1 MSTPA
6 GPPDEPPPLPYQD
19 LPDSAPPPLP
29 GEHPGA
35 AAVPRHESPGSMPGA
50 DPLPEIER
58 LPDPGALTDPGRL
71 HDTEQSRTYP
81 CEACGAGVVY
91 DPSDGQLR
99 CRHCGTARPV
109 ALPEGATVTSHDL
122 VSTMSA
128 LYALAGNPSQ
138 DAQLSRELVCQ
149 SCGGITAF
157 DGSTVATRCPF
168 CATPIQREEFHDAPE
183 RLPLDGIIPF
193 QLDEAAA
200 RASIQEWID
209 KRWFA
214 PREFKKYREL
224 GSFSSVY
231 LTYFNYESDT
241 ITDYTGQRGV
251 RYTRTEGIGD
261 NRRTVTETR
270 WSPASGTVENVI
282 QDMPELANTGVD
294 RELVSELEPWPLTY
308 VVPYTPQF
316 VAGHLARTYDED
328 AQQRFDRGAQARIE
342 DRITR
347 SIRADIGG
355 DEQRISSHDTR
366 YRRLAFAQLLF
377 PVWLLTVI
385 YAGRP
390 FQVYINGVTGEVHGE
405 RPWSKP
411 KIIAAVVAAVV
422 LAILAF
428 VLVRRFR

>member
-1 MSTPA
+1 MQ
-6 GPPDEPPPLPYQD
+6 LPRHD
-19 LPDSAPPPLP
+19 APPPLP
-29 GEHPGA
+29 RVA
-35 AAVPRHESPGSMPGA
+35 S
-50 DPLPEIER
+50 LPDAEPM
-58 LPDPGALTDPGRL
+58 PDPGALHDPGRL

-109 ALPEGATVTSHDL
+109 SLPAGATVSSHDL
-122 VSTMSA
+122 ASTMSS
-128 LYALAGNPSQ
+128 LYAVAGQPNQ

-149 SCGGITAF
+149 SCGGTTAF

-193 QLDEAAA
+193 QLDETEA
-200 RASIQEWID
+200 RQAIQQWID

-224 GSFSSVY
+224 GAFSSVY
-231 LTYFNYESDT
+231 LTYFNYEADT
-241 ITDYTGQRGV
+241 VTDYTGQRGV
-251 RYTRTEGIGD
+251 RHTRTEGSGS
-261 NRRTVTETR
+261 NQRTVTEVR
-270 WSPASGTVENVI
+270 WNHVSGRVENNI
-282 QDMPELANTGVD
+282 RELPELANTGID
-294 RELVSELEPWPLTY
+294 RERVSELEPWPLRY

-342 DRITR
+342 DQITR
-347 SIRADIGG
+347 TIKADIGG
-355 DEQRISSHDTR
+355 DEQRIDGRDTQ
-366 YRRLAFAQLLF
+366 YRRLAFAHLLF

-385 YAGRP
+385 YAGQP
-390 FQVYINGVTGEVHGE
+390 FQVYINGVTGEVHGD

-411 KIIAAVVAAVV
+411 KIIAAAVSALLLLI
-422 LAILAF
+422 LAI
-428 VLVRRFR
+428 VLIRRSR